1 MTDVVRHV
9 LRRFWRLL
17 ENDSV
22 RPFITMYYIP
32 WLIWSVLA
40 TIWFPPVGIIES
52 TMGHTVY
59 VAWVWMTIPGTL
71 APMIGL
77 ALQAGGKPVAMMS
90 TPLLFRDW
98 LGLVGQAGGH
108 ACMCIL
114 LLLFEISATR
124 GAMEYMAAEGVY
136 AGLTIF
142 VVFILSPYVLATG
155 LLSGQCLRKMWI
167 GEQLKRLQA

>member
-1 MTDVVRHV
+1 MNAVRRRV
-9 LRRFWRLL
+9 LQRFWALL

-22 RPFITMYYIP
+22 RPYITMYYVP
-32 WLIWSVLA
+32 WLTWAILA
-40 TIWFPPVGIIES
+40 TLWFPPVTIIAS
-52 TMGHTVY
+52 PMGHAVY

-71 APMIGL
+71 APMTGL
-77 ALQAGGKPVAMMS
+77 MLQAGGKPVAQMS

-98 LGLVGQAGGH
+98 LGLVMQAGGH

-114 LLLFEISATR
+114 LLLFEISAAR

-155 LLSGQCLRKMWI
+155 LLSLQCLRKMWI
-167 GEQLKRLQA
+167 GEQLKRLQT